1 MTPIPCPACGLALD
15 FSHAIPGQALA
26 CPRCHASF
34 VNPGEGASS
43 AAAAPAAPE
52 GRSESRTAQPRTR
65 SEFLEG
71 SSLLHLFD
79 LSFKRF
85 ATPSIVRLTWFA
97 LLVVAAIWLLFV
109 TVTVASIAL
118 SDSPRSQRAPNPVE
132 RAQSPFALRA
142 PEIIRNNTGQVF
154 FSLLMLTQIVLT
166 GLSFLWVRVGL
177 EGAIVLFHIAGSLK
191 SLDEKTPRRSG

>member
-15 FSHAIPGQALA
+15 FSHALPGQALA

-34 VNPGEGASS
+34 DNPGDASLAVAVGAQTTPGSG
-43 AAAAPAAPE
+43 AHA
-52 GRSESRTAQPRTR
+52 RTR

-97 LLVVAAIWLLFV
+97 LLIVAAIWLLFV
-109 TVTVASIAL
+109 TVTVASVAL
-118 SDSPRSQRAPNPVE
+118 SDSPRASSAPGGLQRSQNPLEVSAAAMIG
-132 RAQSPFALRA
+132 RQ
-142 PEIIRNNTGQVF
+142 TGRVF
-154 FSLLMLTQIVLT
+154 FSLVILTQIVLT
-166 GLSFLWVRVGL
+166 GLSFLWIRVGL
-177 EGAIVLFHIAGSLK
+177 ESAIVLFHIAGSLK
-191 SLDEKTPRRSG
+191 SLDEKTPCVANR